1 MKPKIL
7 FVVTTPLTANVFLL
21 KHVQRLSNEYCI
33 YICLNTSLHELLPEL
48 KSNVKVIHI
57 NIQRKISFYYDLI
70 SLIHLFIV
78 CKRIN
83 PQVVHSIT
91 PKSGLLGMLAA
102 LIAGVPFRWHT
113 FTGQVWVTR
122 KSISRLFFKFIDKC
136 IVFFSTQVFCDSKS
150 QQQFLVKEHIVLPNK
165 ISVLGYGSISGV
177 DIDRFY
183 LNHEVRSVTR
193 FQLARKI
200 DSCIFLYVGR
210 LSRDKGI
217 FELFQ
222 AFSLLTKRIE
232 GVELWIVGPDEE
244 KLQSDLLEI
253 ALLNDIFIR
262 WIGPTNV
269 PEKYMMS
276 ADVFIFPSFREGFGS
291 VIIEAASCCIPS
303 IAYRIDG
310 VVDAIEDGVT
320 GELIDL
326 HDVKALSE
334 SMYSFV
340 DNPMKRT
347 EMGKNARERVVKY
360 YQSEEITKA
369 WLEQY
374 KKIYKL

>member
-1 MKPKIL
+1 LKPKIL
-7 FVVTTPLTANVFLL
+7 FVITTPLTANVFLL
-21 KHVQRLSNEYCI
+21 RHLQKLSNNYCI
-33 YICLNTSLHELLPEL
+33 YLCLNTSLHELLPEL

-102 LIAGVPFRWHT
+102 FIAGVPFRWHT

-150 QQQFLVKEHIVLPNK
+150 QQQFLVKENIVLPNK

-193 FQLARKI
+193 FQLARKT

-217 FELFQ
+217 F
-222 AFSLLTKRIE
+222 
-232 GVELWIVGPDEE
+232 
-244 KLQSDLLEI
+244 
-253 ALLNDIFIR
+253 
-262 WIGPTNV
+262 
-269 PEKYMMS
+269 
-276 ADVFIFPSFREGFGS
+276 
-291 VIIEAASCCIPS
+291 
-303 IAYRIDG
+303 
-310 VVDAIEDGVT
+310 
-320 GELIDL
+320 
-326 HDVKALSE
+326 
-334 SMYSFV
+334 
-340 DNPMKRT
+340 
-347 EMGKNARERVVKY
+347 
-360 YQSEEITKA
+360 
-369 WLEQY
+369 
-374 KKIYKL
+374 